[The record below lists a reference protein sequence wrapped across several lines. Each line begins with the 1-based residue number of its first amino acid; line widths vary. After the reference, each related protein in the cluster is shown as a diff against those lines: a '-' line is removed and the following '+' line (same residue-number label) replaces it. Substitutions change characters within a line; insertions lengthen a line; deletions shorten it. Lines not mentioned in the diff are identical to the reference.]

1 MTCSCRWSSSAILFI
16 AKFRITYRDPETEE
30 KVSVEREFHDFVGR
44 ATLDGKPVGETMKIT
59 AREWAE
65 DFGYT
70 AADKGPYTV
79 TEIR

>member
-1 MTCSCRWSSSAILFI
+1 M
-16 AKFRITYRDPETEE
+16 AKFCITYRDPETQE